1 MHYMIS
7 QINQVYANNI
17 QHDSTTLVEI
27 LYLSITLK
35 LEEVTMPKKQIMDS
49 FFHES

>member
-1 MHYMIS
+1 MHHMIL

-27 LYLSITLK
+27 LYLSISLK
-35 LEEVTMPKKQIMDS
+35 LEEVTDAKKANHGYFLS
-49 FFHES
+49 